1 MIRDID
7 ARIQRFLGRIRLPF
21 RGIGGTVGNSAA
33 VQLADGEGLKDEAI
47 RGAELMQ
54 HYGFTSTPPSGF
66 MYVAVPVGGKTA
78 HSIMV
83 ATEHGSYRVKGLK
96 TGEVAIYT
104 DEGDNITLKHGH
116 VVEVNT
122 QTLRINAATLVEFN
136 TQKVQMNAPT
146 VATTGSVA
154 ANGDITDQAGSG
166 GKSMAN
172 MRTQYDTHHHAVK
185 NVQPGTANVLSEVPD
200 VQV

>member
-21 RGIGGTVGNSAA
+21 RGVGGGVSNASA
-33 VQLADGEGLKDEAI
+33 VQLADGEGFKDEPI

-78 HSIMV
+78 HAIMV
-83 ATEHGSYRVKGLK
+83 ATEHGSYRIKGLK

-104 DEGDNITLKHGH
+104 DEGDNITLKRGH

-122 QTLRINAATLVEFN
+122 QTLRINAPTLVEIN
-136 TQKVQMNAPT
+136 TQKVQMNAQN
-146 VATTGSVA
+146 VATTGNVA
-154 ANGDITDQAGSG
+154 ADGDITDQAQGS

-172 MRTQYDTHHHAVK
+172 MRSVYDSHGHPVNNITKGGDSVVSAAP
-185 NVQPGTANVLSEVPD
+185 NQ
-200 VQV
+200 QV